1 MPMLT
6 TDYDLK
12 QSELQQIA
20 SADAVVGLFTALGY
34 DTSQRIVQVPAAMGF
49 PEPLAREV
57 VHMERIATHDDNA
70 LQVYLVE
77 LKHVTVALT
86 QAIARVL
93 KSRAGLFLFALT
105 TRDYEDIDFVLFES
119 LVPEHS
125 KGSKL
130 SSPQVVIRPRIL
142 SVDRRNPDAVSLR
155 VLRRFSYTEMDAYYQ
170 WDKLR
175 SAYSVAE
182 WSEPLFNNRA
192 LFSDYY
198 LMDRLPQRD
207 EWKEE
212 PRSAYQAINKLL
224 VDVREKFSRADEAK
238 VRADL
243 LEPIFRALGWTFEK
257 VKEAK
262 DDGKKAD
269 YTLVTSNGKKIP
281 CLAYVWDR
289 SLDGM
294 DEQRDKDTP
303 TENPAQSVVSI
314 LEESQGE
321 AKWAIVTNG
330 KTWRLYSV
338 QGQVNSYYEMD
349 LEETLASIE
358 AGIAFRYFWLLF
370 RAKAFSEEPSFVDL
384 LLTESASYAKALGLR
399 LKDKVFDDVFPQFAE
414 GFVKAWG
421 KPAVE
426 LTDEE
431 LNETFH
437 ASLTFLYRML
447 FLLYAE
453 ARDLLPVKE
462 TRGYWETSLT
472 RMKKEIAEKA
482 GEIDDLAYEKIKKA
496 YSASETGLYD
506 RLSELFA
513 VIDKGKAELNVPV
526 YNGGLFIT
534 FNGNQ
539 PEVQDEAE
547 EMRVARFL
555 SSHKI
560 PDRYLAFGLD
570 LLARDIDDKTQA
582 LVMIDYKSLGVRQLG
597 SIYEGLLEFKVRV
610 AREKM
615 AVVAAKKGDLV
626 IPYAE
631 AEKDGLK
638 IRTRGK
644 GSAREEFIYRKGE
657 VYLENDNHERKASGS
672 YYTPDF
678 IVKYNVQ
685 NTVGPVLE
693 ARFEELRPKLR
704 EAEQAYHAAQKRLAQ
719 FEKMGQ
725 KGDDPEKTAYAYR
738 HLVNELFDLRVLDPA
753 MGSGHFLVET
763 VDFITRRLL
772 DFLNAFPWN
781 PVRAALRQTR
791 ESILDEMQNQGV
803 SIDPARLTDINLLKR
818 FVLKRC
824 IYGVDLNPMAVELAK
839 VSLWLDC
846 FTLGAP
852 LSFLDHHLRCG
863 NSLIGTNVKT
873 VEETIRTT
881 KEGQLSLYAGP
892 FAGLLDLTSLMV
904 EVVERS
910 DATVADVHSSAE
922 GFGQFRKALEPY
934 KQVLDLWTSQYFDN
948 ARAKEFV
955 TLFGDQVMPALK
967 GEMKVAKEYK
977 EAIAKSRESA
987 KEKRFFHWDLE
998 FPEIFVDLYKRDWKQ
1013 NPGFDAV
1020 IGNPPYFAISTTLS
1034 QYEINY
1040 LKKVYPQIFSGNSDI
1055 LYYFLALVSFL
1066 PKKGAKQ
1073 GLIVGRY
1080 FQEAKYSKNLR
1091 NYLYQNA
1098 NITDLIDFQNF
1109 QVFGEEINVLSSVV
1123 ILERLK
1129 DTSKSQ
1135 LVKVKRLTKSKVS
1148 EQDVANALFGDADS
1162 LFDVINAAQP
1172 KDDATWHFS
1181 KNDISNIFEKLRI
1194 CSSKLGSLATVVQ
1207 AMQSGRNEVL
1217 APTIEVIKQY
1227 NIENQ
1232 LLYPIVKSGS
1242 ILRYEFEDTGHL
1254 LIWTQNIDINKYPNA
1269 KRYLIQFKDDLA
1281 IRYDIQNRGANWWEI
1296 STPRNAELFFSDK
1309 VRILV
1314 PFIATGNKFS
1324 VDSEKIYLSD
1334 GGDIRAIFFEKDSAY
1349 SEYYVCALLNSRLLN
1364 KYHLSNTKLKRG
1376 GYYEYYEG
1384 QLSALP
1390 IRRIEFSTQLGYR
1403 KELIRQSQ
1411 GLMGNQNTQNTL
1423 TFVESRLSATPEEAD
1438 AVHDLLA
1445 YLAEQMIDLNKQK
1458 QGEMKRFLTWLEG
1471 VLKVSVDE
1479 MTGKSK
1485 LRNYIGNYQKGE
1497 AEVSQEELEDIF
1509 YKNKNKLGISLSDA
1523 RPMAKIRDEYE
1534 KSLAVLRPLKES
1546 LRWTDGVIDQVVY
1559 RLYGLTEDEIKI
1571 VEGKAS

>member
-1 MPMLT
+1 MLT
-6 TDYDLK
+6 TDCDLK

-20 SADAVVGLFTALGY
+20 SADAMAGLFTALGY
-34 DTSQRIVQVPAAMGF
+34 DTSQRVVQVPDAMGF
-49 PEPLAREV
+49 PEALAREV
-57 VHMERIATHDDNA
+57 VHMERIATHDEHA

-125 KGSKL
+125 KGNKL

-155 VLRRFSYTEMDAYYQ
+155 VLRRFSYTEIDAYYQ

-198 LMDRLPQRD
+198 LIDRLPQRD

-212 PRSAYQAINKLL
+212 PRSSYQAINKLL

-238 VRADL
+238 VRADF
-243 LEPIFRALGWTFEK
+243 LEPIFKALGWTFEK

-262 DDGKKAD
+262 DEGKKAD
-269 YTLVTSNGKKIP
+269 YNLITSNGKKIP
-281 CLAYVWDR
+281 CLVYVWDR
-289 SLDGM
+289 FLDGM

-314 LEESQGE
+314 LEESQDS
-321 AKWAIVTNG
+321 KWAIVTNG
-330 KTWRLYSV
+330 KTWRLYAA

-349 LEETLASIE
+349 LEETLASIDS
-358 AGIAFRYFWLLF
+358 GIAFRYFWLLF

-437 ASLTFLYRML
+437 ASLTFLYRLL

-472 RMKKEIAEKA
+472 RMKKEIAKKA
-482 GEIDDLAYEKIKKA
+482 GGIDDLAYEKIKKA

-526 YNGGLFIT
+526 YNGGLFVT

-539 PEVQDEAE
+539 FKVQDEAE
-547 EMRVARFL
+547 EIRVARFL

-597 SIYEGLLEFKVRV
+597 SIYEGLLEFKLRV

-626 IPYAE
+626 VPYAE

-638 IRTRGK
+638 IRTLGK
-644 GSAREEFIYRKGE
+644 GAAREEFIYRKSE

-672 YYTPDF
+672 YYTHDY

-685 NTVGPVLE
+685 NTVGPALE
-693 ARFEELRPKLR
+693 ERFEELRPKMR
-704 EAEQAYHAAQKRLAQ
+704 EAEQAYHEAQKRLAQ

-738 HLVNELFDLRVLDPA
+738 HLVNELFDMRVLDPA

-791 ESILDEMQNQGV
+791 ESILDEMQKQGV

-852 LSFLDHHLRCG
+852 LSFLDHHLKCG
-863 NSLIGTNVKT
+863 NSLIGAQVDTVRSEIEMVTKT
-873 VEETIRTT
+873 RQR
-881 KEGQLSLYAGP
+881 K
-892 FAGLLDLTSLMV
+892 
-904 EVVERS
+904 VV
-910 DATVADVHSSAE
+910 AA
-922 GFGQFRKALEPY
+922 
-934 KQVLDLWTSQYFDN
+934 N
-948 ARAKEFV
+948 AKEFK
-955 TLFGDQVMPALK
+955 TIQSTGQQFQMFGSMWTGAMLATDLMQQVGDLPDTTA
-967 GEMKVAKEYK
+967 EQVH
-977 EAIAKSRESA
+977 KSREEYHKAADALAPFKRILDMYTSRWFGNDDNKLNQPALQFLRDETHVPWLKDPKPNQA
-987 KEKRFFHWDLE
+987 KLKPDSHKIADIALKAAREKRFFHWELE
-998 FPEIFVDLYKRDWKQ
+998 FPEVFFGHSKASHQEIVLKE
-1013 NPGFDAV
+1013 NPGFNV
-1020 IGNPPYFAISTTLS
+1020 VVGNPPYIQARNMDAEHRSYYYTRFRSAIEKVDIFAFFCENMTNILAEKNGRAGFVLSTSWLGQTSFVEMRRILFNEFNPRKIIFNPSSAFDANVETLCLLFDGNSTNSSEKKLVLGRFVDEKIELIQEISAPFDRLAPDYVISVSDSEEQSSTILKIEMESEQLGEFSQVNYGLKTGDDTIFVTEEPKGKNPKRVVFGENIQSYIYDWAGLWVNYVPSEMLAHRPTARPATPERFESVPKIVFKRISQNRLSAALDMDEKIYCTISTIVCS
-1034 QYEINY
+1034 GFS
-1040 LKKVYPQIFSGNSDI
+1040 KKPELAKYIMTCVNSK
-1055 LYYFLALVSFL
+1055 LMLWYVSVKRPKGFLATDLRVEEVNIL
-1066 PKKGAKQ
+1066 PIRKIGFYTPVKQ
-1073 GLIVGRY
+1073 C
-1080 FQEAKYSKNLR
+1080 
-1091 NYLYQNA
+1091 
-1098 NITDLIDFQNF
+1098 TDLINQIQASVHQQNF
-1109 QVFGEEINVLSSVV
+1109 P
-1123 ILERLK
+1123 
-1129 DTSKSQ
+1129 
-1135 LVKVKRLTKSKVS
+1135 
-1148 EQDVANALFGDADS
+1148 AL
-1162 LFDVINAAQP
+1162 
-1172 KDDATWHFS
+1172 
-1181 KNDISNIFEKLRI
+1181 
-1194 CSSKLGSLATVVQ
+1194 
-1207 AMQSGRNEVL
+1207 
-1217 APTIEVIKQY
+1217 
-1227 NIENQ
+1227 
-1232 LLYPIVKSGS
+1232 
-1242 ILRYEFEDTGHL
+1242 
-1254 LIWTQNIDINKYPNA
+1254 
-1269 KRYLIQFKDDLA
+1269 
-1281 IRYDIQNRGANWWEI
+1281 
-1296 STPRNAELFFSDK
+1296 
-1309 VRILV
+1309 
-1314 PFIATGNKFS
+1314 
-1324 VDSEKIYLSD
+1324 
-1334 GGDIRAIFFEKDSAY
+1334 
-1349 SEYYVCALLNSRLLN
+1349 
-1364 KYHLSNTKLKRG
+1364 
-1376 GYYEYYEG
+1376 
-1384 QLSALP
+1384 
-1390 IRRIEFSTQLGYR
+1390 
-1403 KELIRQSQ
+1403 
-1411 GLMGNQNTQNTL
+1411 L
-1423 TFVESRLSATPEEAD
+1423 TFVEARLSANPEEAD
-1438 AVHDLLA
+1438 VVHDLLA
-1445 YLAEQMIDLNKQK
+1445 YLAEQMIELNKQK
-1458 QGEMKRFLTWLEG
+1458 QGEMKRFLSWLEG

-1479 MTGKSK
+1479 LTGKSK

-1497 AEVSQEELEDIF
+1497 SEVSQAELEDIF
-1509 YKNKNKLGISLSDA
+1509 YKNRNKLGVSLSDA

-1534 KSLAVLRPLKES
+1534 KSLAVLRPLKQS

-1559 RLYGLTEDEIKI
+1559 RLYGLTEEEVRV
-1571 VEGKAS
+1571 VEGKAG